1 MVTRDVVDRLVTF
14 NTDRQ
19 TAGVRHKFAL
29 MAQDPFSFFRGS
41 CHLFYEDL
49 VATNLAAIHNT
60 PPVWICGDLHWQNF
74 GSFKGNDRLV
84 YFDINDF
91 DESCLAPCGW
101 EIVRFLTSLFV
112 GQNITG
118 FSLEATTQL
127 AQHFLDTYT
136 TELRSGKSRTIHRE
150 TAKGVVGE
158 LLEDLR
164 QRDRAKFLADRTTR
178 KHQLKL
184 IDGKT
189 EAIDPEHKTAIAD
202 ALAHWASTQPDPE
215 FYTVHDIVHR
225 IAGNG
230 SLGLARYLILVEGK
244 GSPDRN
250 YLLDLKAARSSS
262 VRSPLPQP
270 LIQPQWPSD
279 ADGLRPTEGHR
290 IIASQERWQESA
302 PDRLHSLTI
311 GTIPFVLRELQ
322 PSADKVDV
330 NQLRGKPKR
339 LTKLVETMAQV
350 TAWGQLR
357 SSGRDGSAIADELI
371 NFAQAA
377 NLWQPDWLDY
387 AQTYAQQVIN
397 DHQIFRSASPI
408 DPAIIGAE

>member
-1 MVTRDVVDRLVTF
+1 MVTRDVVDRLVKF
-14 NTDRQ
+14 NADRQ

-49 VATNLAAIHNT
+49 VATHSTAIHPS

-74 GSFKGNDRLV
+74 GSFKGDDRLV

-91 DESCLAPCGW
+91 DEGCLAPAHW
-101 EIVRFLTSLFV
+101 EIARFVTSLFV
-112 GQNITG
+112 ATAITG
-118 FSLEATTQL
+118 FDPPDTQIL
-127 AQHFLDTYT
+127 AQQFLQTYSA
-136 TELRSGKSRTIHRE
+136 ELRSGKSRTIHRE
-150 TAKGVVGE
+150 TAKGVVGD
-158 LLEDLR
+158 LLADLR
-164 QRDRAKFLADRTTR
+164 QRNRAKFLDRRSTPKRQTR
-178 KHQLKL
+178 QLQI

-189 EAIDPEHKTAIAD
+189 EAIDAALKTTIAD

-262 VRSPLPQP
+262 ARSPLPQP
-270 LIQPQWPSD
+270 DWPSE
-279 ADGLRPTEGHR
+279 ANR
-290 IIASQERWQESA
+290 IIAIQQRCQESP

-311 GTIPFVLRELQ
+311 DGIPFVLRELQ

-330 NQLRGKPKR
+330 TQLRGKPKR
-339 LTKLVETMAQV
+339 LTRMIETMAQV

-357 SSGRDGSAIADELI
+357 SSGRDGSAIADQLI
-371 NFAQAA
+371 EFAQGSDR
-377 NLWQPDWLDY
+377 WEPDLLDY
-387 AQTYAQQVIN
+387 AEGGAAQVAA
-397 DHQIFRSASPI
+397 DYGEFRQAWAAGQLGI
-408 DPAIIGAE
+408 

>member
-14 NTDRQ
+14 NADRQ

-49 VATNLAAIHNT
+49 VATNSAAIHT
-60 PPVWICGDLHWQNF
+60 SPPVWICGDLHWQNF
-74 GSFKGNDRLV
+74 GSFKGDDRLV

-91 DESCLAPCGW
+91 DEGCLAPANW
-101 EIVRFLTSLFV
+101 EIARFITSLFV
-112 GQNITG
+112 ATAITG
-118 FSLEATTQL
+118 FDPPDTKTL
-127 AQHFLDTYT
+127 AQQFLQTYIE
-136 TELRSGKSRTIHRE
+136 ELRGGKSRTIHRE
-150 TAKGVVGE
+150 TAKGVVGD

-164 QRDRAKFLADRTTR
+164 QRDRAKFLDRRSSLKRQTR
-178 KHQLKL
+178 QLKI

-189 EAIDPEHKTAIAD
+189 EAIDPALKTTIAD
-202 ALAHWASTQPDPE
+202 ALAHWASTQPAPE
-215 FYTVHDIVHR
+215 FFKIHDIVHR

-250 YLLDLKAARSSS
+250 YLLDLKAARPSS
-262 VRSPLPQP
+262 VRSPLAQP
-270 LIQPQWPSD
+270 DWPNE

-290 IIASQERWQESA
+290 IIAIQQRCQESP

-311 GTIPFVLRELQ
+311 GSTPFVLRELQ

-330 NQLRGKPKR
+330 TPLHSKPKR
-339 LTKLVETMAQV
+339 LGRMIETMAQV

-357 SSGRDGSAIADELI
+357 SSGRQGSAIADELMS
-371 NFAQAA
+371 FAQAA
-377 NLWQPDWLDY
+377 DRWEPDLLDY
-387 AQTYAQQVIN
+387 AEGCAAQVAADYAVFRRAWAAGEIVI
-397 DHQIFRSASPI
+397 
-408 DPAIIGAE
+408 